1 MVRSCFSISGFSQ
14 SWKWLPRLHSSSGLV
29 PLSVGDKDMT
39 EKNIADL
46 IAILEYNDAAIKTMT
61 TILQT
66 MDMRITILKNR
77 VGFLES
83 ELKSLKKE
91 EVIDHHDD
99 DGDYHER
106 EFIRLSDAYDESKSD
121 DIPF

>member
-1 MVRSCFSISGFSQ
+1 
-14 SWKWLPRLHSSSGLV
+14 
-29 PLSVGDKDMT
+29 MT